1 MIEAIIIYVFIQ
13 SILFKLWHIHAK
25 SLQEKGF
32 SILEIFSYQKYVLI
46 PSFILLVL
54 SYKKEYLVFF
64 LNDFKM
70 ILAFLFVVS
79 VWMIHEYFNLRVQ
92 KSVNS
97 LSFMNAFFVMLALP
111 VYVLV
116 GTVFNGDVPNSQI
129 ILALILLGAAIFIK
143 PEPHKTNGKITF
155 QDSMK
160 FIIFI
165 SLIGILVDA
174 LNNGAHRFVL
184 SSLGAPLFGAAL
196 MMFLTTLII
205 NIFFLFKKIPKREKD
220 DEFRLIC
227 YSLPL
232 IWFIA
237 SIPESYSITS
247 IPIFTIIALGSI
259 SFFMDISS
267 DLFNNRIKINIR
279 TILFVCLVLF
289 GIILSAFSL

>member
-1 MIEAIIIYVFIQ
+1 MFEVVIIYVFTQ

-32 SILEIFSYQKYVLI
+32 SILEILSYQRYVLI
-46 PSFILLVL
+46 PSFILLIF
-54 SYKKEYLVFF
+54 SYKTEYLLFF

-97 LSFMNAFFVMLALP
+97 LSFMNAFFAMLTLP
-111 VYVLV
+111 IYVLV
-116 GTVFNGDVPNSQI
+116 GTIFNGDIPNIQILFALI
-129 ILALILLGAAIFIK
+129 ILGIAIFIK
-143 PEPHKTNGKITF
+143 PEPHETNKKITF

-160 FIIFI
+160 FILSI

-184 SSLGAPLFGAAL
+184 LNLQAPLFGAAL

-205 NIFFLFKKIPKREKD
+205 NIFFVFKKVPKIKQANNTK
-220 DEFRLIC
+220 LIF

-232 IWFIA
+232 MWFIA
-237 SIPESYSITS
+237 SIPESYSITA

-259 SFFMDISS
+259 AFFMDISS
-267 DLFNNRIKINIR
+267 DIINNRIKMNIR
-279 TILFVCLVLF
+279 TISFICLVLF
-289 GIILSAFSL
+289 GITISAFSL